1 MICVRTNN
9 VPKMKQRVEE
19 IVNDDKGLS
28 SLYDWWYYTQ
38 NSTNYSHN
46 SQNEILLENCNIE
59 NIVEA
64 LHHKMNRNTIL
75 LETGPTTVF
84 PYFKNIESTKM
95 PISSIFL
102 AVHIGELPKDAL
114 VYGKLFCNQKL

>member
-9 VPKMKQRVEE
+9 VSKMKQRVEE

-28 SLYDWWYYTQ
+28 SLYDWWYFTQ
-38 NSTNYSHN
+38 NSTNYSQN

-64 LHHKMNRNTIL
+64 LHHKMSRNTIL

-114 VYGKLFCNQKL
+114 VYGKLFYN